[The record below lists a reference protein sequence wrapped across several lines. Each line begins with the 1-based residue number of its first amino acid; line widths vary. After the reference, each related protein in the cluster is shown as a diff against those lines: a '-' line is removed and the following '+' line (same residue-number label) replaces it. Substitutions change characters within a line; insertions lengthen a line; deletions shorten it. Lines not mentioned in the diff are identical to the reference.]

1 MANYV
6 LEILDGDRAGEVL
19 PVGES
24 TIRIGRKAGN
34 DIVLTDEKT
43 SGVHCEI
50 LPEGDRLVLKDL
62 GSTNGTFLDGK
73 RVNELVLTPG
83 DVVTIGRTKVKF
95 SDRAGDGASAGADAG
110 EFAMR
115 TIDAGRLQKRGGS
128 IGLIVV
134 LLLVVAGGGGWYWW
148 DGQQQSA
155 GNIAGPKVDTTPL
168 AVSGNRLPD
177 SSGSCETDEGWS
189 LRTAGIGFRSDG
201 QPNTGLSSFTAY
213 FEEDDGDAEP
223 SEAKATKSDDDF
235 AVMQLAEPIEVFA
248 GRSFTVAGHCRT
260 TGGAQIAVRARV
272 FASNEDVPFRFCH
285 GTKMAA
291 YEEWQRVEATV
302 TVPTGCD
309 RLLLEVVAL
318 LPNKDAE
325 ALIDDLAVVEGG
337 TANGI
342 EVPLEELGQTAFGF
356 GSSVAVR
363 STDKNNPGTVLAI
376 QPDAVPASMARLHKA
391 GHCVLSDLGV
401 SIVCAA
407 ADGGLDIALTGTQSM
422 QFVMPSDAAGG
433 LLVAEA
439 QQFASA
445 QVESEASAQKVLF
458 GSHATRAMLQFEG
471 KTKVRGTTG
480 GGLYRLSIAANKAQL
495 MLGFRAERLRA
506 DDYVRTAQSY
516 RAEGRPGD
524 ALDELAKLFLDV
536 PMDSEALANA
546 QRVRREILEEQ
557 SAHVAMLRK
566 DLEEA
571 DFFTTRGGFDRVA
584 SGVDELIGLYG
595 EHNVEDLAGAKALQV
610 KAKERLTA
618 VDQATHE
625 VQRARL
631 TDLADAFGSVKQP
644 ALQKIVTDYVTRH
657 LNGK

>member
-19 PVGES
+19 PVGDS
-24 TIRIGRKAGN
+24 IIRIGRKAGN
-34 DIVLTDEKT
+34 DIVLNDEKT

-73 RVNELVLTPG
+73 RLNELVLTPG

-95 SDRAGDGASAGADAG
+95 RDETEGAAGTDAG
-110 EFAMR
+110 EFAMG

-134 LLLVVAGGGGWYWW
+134 LMLVLAGGGGWYWW
-148 DGQQQSA
+148 DGQQQST
-155 GNIAGPKVDTTPL
+155 GNIAGPMVDTTPL
-168 AVSGNRLPD
+168 AVSGNRLPAA
-177 SSGSCETDEGWS
+177 SGSCEEDEGWT
-189 LRTAGIGFRSDG
+189 LRTAGIGFRPDG
-201 QPNTGLSSFTAY
+201 QPNTGSSSFTAY
-213 FEEDDGDAEP
+213 FEEDDGDAEA
-223 SEAKATKSDDDF
+223 SETKATKSDADF

-342 EVPLEELGQTAFGF
+342 EVQLEELGQTAFGF

-376 QPDAVPASMARLHKA
+376 EPDAVPASMGRLHKA

-401 SIVCAA
+401 SIVCTV
-407 ADGGLDIALTGTQSM
+407 ADGGLEIALTGTESM

-471 KTKVRGTTG
+471 KTKVSGTTG

-506 DDYVRTAQSY
+506 DDYVRTAQSD
-516 RAEGRPGD
+516 RAEGRPGN

-536 PMDSEALANA
+536 PMDSEALVNA
-546 QRVRREILEEQ
+546 INVRREILEAQ
-557 SAHVAMLRK
+557 SAQVATLQR

-571 DFFTTRGGFDRVA
+571 EFFTTRGGFDRVA
-584 SGVDELIGLYG
+584 SGVDELIALYG
-595 EHNVEDLAGAKALQV
+595 EHNVEDLAGVLALQA
-610 KAKERLTA
+610 KAKERLVA
-618 VDQATHE
+618 VDQATYE
-625 VQRARL
+625 VQRTRL
-631 TDLADAFGSVKQP
+631 IALAEAFSSVQQQ
-644 ALQKIVTDYVTRH
+644 ALKKLVTDYIARH

>member
-73 RVNELVLTPG
+73 RLNELVLTPG

-95 SDRAGDGASAGADAG
+95 RSAEDDQAGADAG

-115 TIDAGRLQKRGGS
+115 KIDAGRLQKRGGS

-134 LLLVVAGGGGWYWW
+134 LLLVAAGGGGWYWW
-148 DGQQQSA
+148 DGQQQST
-155 GNIAGPKVDTTPL
+155 GTTAGPKRDKTPL
-168 AVSGNRLPD
+168 AVSGNRVPD
-177 SSGSCETDEGWS
+177 GLASCETDEGWA
-189 LRTAGIGFRSDG
+189 LRVAGIGFRPDG
-201 QPNTGLSSFTAY
+201 QPSTGLSSFTAY
-213 FEEDDGDAEP
+213 FEATEETQENDAA
-223 SEAKATKSDDDF
+223 AKTTKSDADF

-248 GRSFTVAGHCRT
+248 GRSMTVAGYCRT
-260 TGGAQIAVRARV
+260 IGGAQIAVRARV

-285 GTKMAA
+285 GTKLAS
-291 YEEWQRVEATV
+291 YEDWQRVEATV
-302 TVPTGCD
+302 TVPSGCD
-309 RLLLEVVAL
+309 RLLVEVVAL

-342 EVPLEELGQTAFGF
+342 EVALKELGQTAFGF
-356 GSSVAVR
+356 GSAVAVR
-363 STDKNNPGTVLAI
+363 STDKTHPGTVLMIA
-376 QPDAVPASMARLHKA
+376 PDAVPASMARLHKA
-391 GHCVLSDLGV
+391 GQCVLSDLGV
-401 SIVCAA
+401 SIACSA
-407 ADGGLDIALTGTQSM
+407 ADGGLEIAATGADSM
-422 QFVMPSDAAGG
+422 LFVMPSDASSG
-433 LLVAEA
+433 LLMAA
-439 QQFASA
+439 AGPFAPA

-458 GSHATRAMLQFEG
+458 GSYATRAMLQFEANTAVSG
-471 KTKVRGTTG
+471 AVG
-480 GGLYRLSIAANKAQL
+480 GGLYRLSVAANKAKL
-495 MLGFRAERLRA
+495 MLGFRAERQQA
-506 DDYVRTAQSY
+506 DGHVRTAESL
-516 RAEGRPGD
+516 RGEGRLGD
-524 ALDELAKLFLDV
+524 ALDELAKLFQNV

-546 QRVRREILEEQ
+546 QRIRREILEDQ
-557 SAHVAMLRK
+557 SAQVAVLQK

-571 DFFTTRGGFDRVA
+571 EFFTTRGGFDRVA
-584 SGVDELIGLYG
+584 SGVEQLVALYG
-595 EHNVEDLAGAKALQV
+595 EHNVADLAGARALQA
-610 KAKERLTA
+610 KAKQRLVA

-625 VQRARL
+625 VQRTRL
-631 TDLADAFGSVKQP
+631 IALAEAFGSVQEP
-644 ALQKIVTDYVTRH
+644 ALQKIVTDYITRH
-657 LNGK
+657 LNGQ